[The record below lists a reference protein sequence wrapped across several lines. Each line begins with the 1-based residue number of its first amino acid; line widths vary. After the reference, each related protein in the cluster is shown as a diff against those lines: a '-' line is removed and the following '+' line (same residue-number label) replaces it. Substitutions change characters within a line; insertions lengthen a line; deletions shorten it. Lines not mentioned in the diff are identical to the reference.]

1 MTAGARQRDGGDF
14 PRRRFLAA
22 AGAVA
27 LAGCAG
33 LPATSPARASGLA
46 SVNGTR
52 LYYETAGAGEPV
64 VLLHAFTLD
73 ARMWDEHFD
82 ALAARYRVIRYDA
95 RGFGRSDVPRAGEP
109 YSHADDLA
117 ALLERLGERDAHV
130 VGASMGARF
139 AVDLAL
145 VRPARVRSLALLGA
159 VVGGWPWSRQ
169 WLESYAPV
177 VRAARAGDVAAAKR
191 AWLAHEIFAPAREQ
205 PALAARLER
214 MVADYSGWH
223 FLNADPER
231 AVAPAAVSQLGR
243 VRAPTLVVVGERDL
257 PDFRL
262 MAERVARGVAD
273 ARQVA
278 IARAGH
284 LAGMEAPARV
294 RELLE
299 AFLGAQA
306 T

>member
-1 MTAGARQRDGGDF
+1 MAPGRERGH
-14 PRRRFLAA
+14 
-22 AGAVA
+22 
-27 LAGCAG
+27 
-33 LPATSPARASGLA
+33 A

-52 LYYETAGAGEPV
+52 LYYETAGAGAPV
-64 VLLHAFTLD
+64 VLVHAFTLD

-82 ALAARYRVIRYDA
+82 ALAARHHVIRYDA
-95 RGFGRSDVPRAGEP
+95 RGFGRSDVPRPGEP

-117 ALLERLGERDAHV
+117 ALLEHLGERDAHI

-177 VRAARAGDVAAAKR
+177 MRAARAGDVAAAKR
-191 AWLAHEIFAPAREQ
+191 AWLAHELFAPAREQ

-223 FLNADPER
+223 FANADPER
-231 AVAPAAVSQLGR
+231 AVAPPAVSQLGR

-257 PDFRL
+257 REFRL
-262 MAERVARGVAD
+262 VAERVTRAVPE
-273 ARQVA
+273 ARQVVVA
-278 IARAGH
+278 GTGH
-284 LAGMEAPARV
+284 LAGMEAPERV
-294 RELLE
+294 SALI
-299 AFLGAQA
+299 ATFLAAQA
-306 T
+306 A